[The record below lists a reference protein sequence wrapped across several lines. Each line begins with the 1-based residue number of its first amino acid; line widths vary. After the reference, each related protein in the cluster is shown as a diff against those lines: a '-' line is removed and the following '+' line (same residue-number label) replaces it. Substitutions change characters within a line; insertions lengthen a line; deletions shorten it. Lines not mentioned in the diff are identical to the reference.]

1 MKILIFAQFGPN
13 LSLTC
18 RKFCEDS
25 KNNHLS
31 TLRSLLF
38 ELWPKNIQVPPL
50 TLFTKTPLE
59 GFKIL
64 GFEFCRLG
72 MLDLVLFNM
81 SANFQVP
88 ELSSME
94 DRGGAI

>member
-1 MKILIFAQFGPN
+1 MKNLIFAQFGPN

-18 RKFCEDS
+18 RKFHEDS

-38 ELWPKNIQVPPL
+38 ELWPKNFQVPPL

-64 GFEFCRLG
+64 GF
-72 MLDLVLFNM
+72 
-81 SANFQVP
+81 
-88 ELSSME
+88 
-94 DRGGAI
+94 